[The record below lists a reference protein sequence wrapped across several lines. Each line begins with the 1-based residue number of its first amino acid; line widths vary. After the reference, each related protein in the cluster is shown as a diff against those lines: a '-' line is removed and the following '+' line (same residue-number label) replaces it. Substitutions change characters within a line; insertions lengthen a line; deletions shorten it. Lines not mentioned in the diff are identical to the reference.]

1 MSAMKDYLLDIQEYV
16 VEAMLSG
23 AKTDNDLFAFVQM
36 YVPEATAGTVKYVA
50 QELFEGFVENDG

>member
-1 MSAMKDYLLDIQEYV
+1 MSAMKDYLLEVQELV

-36 YVPEATAGTVKYVA
+36 YVPEATEGTVKYIA
-50 QELFEGFVENDG
+50 QELFEDNG

>member
-1 MSAMKDYLLDIQEYV
+1 MSAMKDYLLEVQDLV

-36 YVPEATAGTVKYVA
+36 YVPEATEGTVKYIA
-50 QELFEGFVENDG
+50 QQLFEETA

>member
-1 MSAMKDYLLDIQEYV
+1 MSAMKDYLLEVQDLV

-36 YVPEATAGTVKYVA
+36 YVPEATEGTVKYIT
-50 QELFEGFVENDG
+50 QQIFEETA

>member
-1 MSAMKDYLLDIQEYV
+1 MSKMKDYLLDIQELV

-36 YVPEATAGTVKYVA
+36 YIPEATEGTVKYA
-50 QELFEGFVENDG
+50 TQQIFKENA

>member
-1 MSAMKDYLLDIQEYV
+1 MSAMKDYLLEVQDLV

-36 YVPEATAGTVKYVA
+36 YVPEATEGTVKYIA
-50 QELFEGFVENDG
+50 QQLFEEIA